1 MPQTN
6 AELVRAAY
14 EALSRHDPDRLMELL
29 DDDVEF
35 RNPDYAIEPGTR
47 HGRAAFMQALERGWE
62 AIQEVRY
69 EIDQI
74 VEDGD
79 VIVVTGTAR
88 GRGVRGGVPVETPF
102 GHVLELR
109 DGRATSVAWFREPAE
124 AFAAAGISR
133 R

>member
-1 MPQTN
+1 MSQTN

-14 EALSRHDPDRLMELL
+14 QALSRQDPDRLMELL
-29 DDDVEF
+29 DEDVEF

-47 HGRAAFMQALERGWE
+47 HGRAAFMHALERGWE

-69 EIDQI
+69 EIDEI
-74 VEDGD
+74 VDEGD

-88 GRGVRGGVPVETPF
+88 GRGVRGGVPVETAF

-109 DGRATSVAWFREPAE
+109 DGRATSVAWFQDPAE